1 MAMGHQF
8 KKEHQF
14 CWATGKIPPTSP
26 ASLAEMGLQ
35 NPRYQPLSPLA
46 LADLRLSQVRHSRSA
61 TRDRIVVQR
70 SSLPIRIP
78 LYLRGELNE
87 GLSLPRAAFNTN
99 SPVDQAMTSRRPKQ
113 RQVETYRREAATINY
128 RRMTSINQT
137 LLGLDNR
144 AMEETHKKIFDIL
157 EGAPP
162 QAIKAVANERGDTG
176 EDDCIGIEKLK
187 KVIRQLEREET
198 WLHHFTNIIPVVQQC
213 GASRTRSVQREH
225 FLRELDKIHVAK
237 KGFMSRDE
245 FKLYNASMVNAPL
258 VSDEDKKLL
267 KYFEA
272 IADAKKIYCFQTKLF
287 VPIISLLL
295 ITVFLFDFLE
305 LMNVDR
311 HLRFEV

>member
-1 MAMGHQF
+1 
-8 KKEHQF
+8 
-14 CWATGKIPPTSP
+14 
-26 ASLAEMGLQ
+26 MGLQ
-35 NPRYQPLSPLA
+35 NPRYQPLNPLA
-46 LADLRLSQVRHSRSA
+46 LADPRLSQVRHSRSA

-87 GLSLPRAAFNTN
+87 GLSLPRAAFNTK
-99 SPVDQAMTSRRPKQ
+99 SSVEQDTTSKRPKQ

-162 QAIKAVANERGDTG
+162 QAIKAVANERGDPG

-267 KYFEA
+267 KYCEA

-305 LMNVDR
+305 LMKVDR

>member
-1 MAMGHQF
+1 MIA
-8 KKEHQF
+8 
-14 CWATGKIPPTSP
+14 
-26 ASLAEMGLQ
+26 
-35 NPRYQPLSPLA
+35 
-46 LADLRLSQVRHSRSA
+46 
-61 TRDRIVVQR
+61 QR
-70 SSLPIRIP
+70 SNRVP
-78 LYLRGELNE
+78 LYLGRCELKDE
-87 GLSLPRAAFNTN
+87 ISFPRAALNTP
-99 SPVDQAMTSRRPKQ
+99 SPSSVKEDPIWRRPQ
-113 RQVETYRREAATINY
+113 HRQVEMCKREAAINY

-162 QAIKAVANERGDTG
+162 QAIKAVANERGDPG

-267 KYFEA
+267 KYCEA

-305 LMNVDR
+305 LMKVDR